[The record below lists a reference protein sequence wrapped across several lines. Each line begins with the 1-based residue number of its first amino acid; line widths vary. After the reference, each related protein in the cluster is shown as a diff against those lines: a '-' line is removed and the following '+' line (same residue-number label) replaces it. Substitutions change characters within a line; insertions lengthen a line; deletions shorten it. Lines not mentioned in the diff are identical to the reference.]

1 MTSKTHRA
9 WVEVD
14 LSAIAS
20 NVKAIKKLIGPAVSL
35 LAVVKANGYGHGAVE
50 VARIALRQGA
60 IMLGVATLEEG
71 IELRKAGIDAP
82 ILLLGPTPGEFN
94 RLLLYRLEP
103 TLYDPETALRLSDY
117 LKKRKRFLK
126 VHLKLDTGMGR
137 LGVSV
142 KEALAF
148 VLEVTRLPYLEIISL
163 YSHLATA
170 EEEEEGFAEEQHRR
184 YQSFLKQLGDLKKK
198 IAYTHIANSAAT
210 LGKPMMHENMV
221 RAGLALYGLYP
232 HPHLEK
238 KVDLKPALSVK
249 SRISFIKT
257 VPAGTSISYG
267 RNFIAKKETRVATL
281 SIGYADGLPRSF
293 SNNFS
298 VLVRG
303 QWVPLIGNI
312 TMDQCMADISGVK
325 DAKIGDEVVLLG
337 IQGSRKITAEDWAKK
352 LNSINYEVVCSFK
365 ARLPRVFMNTT
376 RR

>member
-1 MTSKTHRA
+1 M
-9 WVEVD
+9 EVD
-14 LSAIAS
+14 LSAIAN
-20 NVKAIKKLIGPAVSL
+20 NVKAIKKLIGPKVSL
-35 LAVVKANGYGHGAVE
+35 LAVVKANAYGHGAVE
-50 VARIALRQGA
+50 VARIALRHGA

-82 ILLLGPTPGEFN
+82 ILLLGPTPGELN
-94 RLLLYRLEP
+94 KLLLYRLEP
-103 TLYDPETALRLSDY
+103 TLYDQETALRLSDY
-117 LKKRKRFLK
+117 LKKRKRTLK

-137 LGVSV
+137 LGVSA

-148 VLEVTRLPYLEIISL
+148 VLEVTKLPYLEIISL

-170 EEEEEGFAEEQHRR
+170 EEEVEGFAEEQHRR
-184 YQSFLKQLGDLKKK
+184 YKSFLKQLGDLKNK
-198 IAYTHIANSAAT
+198 IPYTHIANSAAT
-210 LGKPMMHENMV
+210 LGKPVMHENLV
-221 RAGLALYGLYP
+221 RVGLALYGLYS

-293 SNNFS
+293 SNNFP

-303 QWVPLIGNI
+303 EWAPIVGNI
-312 TMDQCMADISGVK
+312 TMDQCMADISGIK

-337 IQGSRKITAEDWAKK
+337 MQGSRQITAEDWAKK
-352 LNSINYEVVCSFK
+352 LNTINYEVVCSFK
-365 ARLPRVFMNTT
+365 ARLPRVFINKTH
-376 RR
+376 R

>member
-1 MTSKTHRA
+1 M
-9 WVEVD
+9 EVD

-20 NVKAIKKLIGPAVSL
+20 NVKAIKKLIGSKVSL
-35 LAVVKANGYGHGAVE
+35 LAVVKANAYGHGAVE
-50 VARIALRQGA
+50 VARIALRHGA

-71 IELRKAGIDAP
+71 IELRKAGIDAS
-82 ILLLGPTPGEFN
+82 ILLLGPTPVEFN
-94 RLLLYRLEP
+94 RLLFYRLEP
-103 TLYDPETALRLSDY
+103 TLYDLETAVRLSDY
-117 LKKRKRFLK
+117 LKKRKRSLK

-137 LGVSV
+137 LGVSA
-142 KEALAF
+142 KEAMEF
-148 VLEVTRLPYLEIISL
+148 VHKVAKLPHLEMTSL

-184 YQSFLKQLGDLKKK
+184 YQSFLKQLGDLKKR
-198 IAYTHIANSAAT
+198 ISYTHIANSAAT
-210 LGKPMMHENMV
+210 LGKPVMHENLV

-232 HPHLEK
+232 HPYLKK

-257 VPAGTSISYG
+257 VPVGTSISYG
-267 RNFIAKKETRVATL
+267 RNFTARKETQVATL

-303 QWVPLIGNI
+303 QWAPIIGNI
-312 TMDQCMADISGVK
+312 TMDQCMADISDVK

-337 IQGSRKITAEDWAKK
+337 IQGSRQITAEDWAKK
-352 LNSINYEVVCSFK
+352 LNTINYEVVCSFK
-365 ARLPRVFMNTT
+365 ARLPRVFINISSS
-376 RR
+376 